1 MKLKITIEQ
10 VKEDIKSGK
19 CTRIYYSAR
28 TLWWT
33 HLDSDVEEA
42 TKIGREATDEHYKK
56 FMERTDVPES
66 EKKRYTSLREMANKS
81 ITTIPLDPSGSPL
94 FQIDEPTKIMEWIT
108 VAEQKPEHFGKHG
121 LNAFMKS
128 HHQNCSKCYSKWE
141 HYNNVIDQIN
151 N

>member
-1 MKLKITIEQ
+1 MELKMTIEQ
-10 VKEDIKSGK
+10 VKADIKSGK
-19 CTRIYYSAR
+19 STRIYYSAR

-42 TKIGREATDEHYKK
+42 TKIGRAISDEHYEN
-56 FMERTDVPES
+56 FMKRTDVPES
-66 EKKRYTSLREMANKS
+66 EKKRYTALKEMASKS
-81 ITTIPLDPSGSPL
+81 AVTIPLDPSGSPL
-94 FQIDEPTKIMEWIT
+94 YQMDDLMKWIT
-108 VAEQKPEHFGKHG
+108 EAENKPEHFGKHG

>member
-1 MKLKITIEQ
+1 MKLKMTIEQ
-10 VKEDIKSGK
+10 VKADIKSGK
-19 CTRIYYSAR
+19 CKRIYYSAR

-56 FMERTDVPES
+56 FMERTDIPES

-94 FQIDEPTKIMEWIT
+94 YQMDDLMKWIT
-108 VAEQKPEHFGKHG
+108 EAENKPEHFGKHG

-128 HHQNCSKCYSKWE
+128 HHKNCSKCYTKWE